1 MSKHSDTFIDS
12 LFCSVKMVSA
22 RSRKSF
28 SVEEILAES
37 RADTLSDGKSDVL
50 SESDDDIVN
59 ES

>member
-1 MSKHSDTFIDS
+1 
-12 LFCSVKMVSA
+12 MVSA

-37 RADTLSDGKSDVL
+37 RADTLSDGKGYVL